1 MRRRKTVTST
11 CGVVKKFKYLGVIK
25 TELNSSEGGT
35 FVIAV
40 GVVQLS
46 SVFDYVFDKRVL
58 GRVGRI
64 IMDEYRKDPV

>member
-11 CGVVKKFKYLGVIK
+11 CGEVKKFKSLGVIK

-40 GVVQLS
+40 GVVQFS

-64 IMDEYRKDPV
+64 IMDEYPKDPV

>member
-1 MRRRKTVTST
+1 
-11 CGVVKKFKYLGVIK
+11 
-25 TELNSSEGGT
+25 
-35 FVIAV
+35 VIAV

>member
-11 CGVVKKFKYLGVIK
+11 CGVVKKFKSLGVIK

-46 SVFDYVFDKRVL
+46 SVFDYVLDKRIL